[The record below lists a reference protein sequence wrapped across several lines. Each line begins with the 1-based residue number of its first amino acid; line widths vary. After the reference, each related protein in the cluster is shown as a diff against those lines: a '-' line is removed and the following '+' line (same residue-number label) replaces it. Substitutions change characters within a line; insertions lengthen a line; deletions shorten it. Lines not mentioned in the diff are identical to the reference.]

1 MGNEFLKG
9 KAGHAGEF
17 SRQINAYFSHLLTM
31 FSLFFFA
38 RLTFLTGLF
47 FGVSWGLLFIDHNL
61 PSDLVS
67 TLLTI
72 GFGMGAVLFPAFA
85 LICGWYAW
93 RGKLRS
99 HPVSRWL
106 IIGNL
111 IWLALFITFI
121 LFLNGPY
128 YHQP

>member
-1 MGNEFLKG
+1 
-9 KAGHAGEF
+9 
-17 SRQINAYFSHLLTM
+17 M

-72 GFGMGAVLFPAFA
+72 GFGMGAVLFPSFA
-85 LICGWYAW
+85 LVVGISAL
-93 RGKLRS
+93 RGKLRKQML
-99 HPVSRWL
+99 PRWL

-121 LFLNGPY
+121 LFINGPY